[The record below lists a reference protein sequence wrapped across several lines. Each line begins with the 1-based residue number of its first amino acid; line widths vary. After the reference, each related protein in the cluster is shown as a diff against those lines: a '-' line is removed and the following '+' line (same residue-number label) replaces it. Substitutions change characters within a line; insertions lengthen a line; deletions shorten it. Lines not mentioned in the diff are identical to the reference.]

1 MPDSPRKFLV
11 FVDDLSWMLP
21 DQVRAAIV
29 DEDVLRRLVTG
40 ESSVDDLTFERSM
53 EAALQKV
60 VDEKVAIDYSP
71 ARIFGTG

>member
-29 DEDVLRRLVTG
+29 DEDVLRRLVTSK
-40 ESSVDDLTFERSM
+40 SSVDDLTYERSM
-53 EAALQKV
+53 EAAMQKV
-60 VDEKVAIDYSP
+60 VDEKVTIDYSP
-71 ARIFGTG
+71 DRIFGTR